1 MELLVR
7 GKWQEA
13 GEMYL
18 MLAATRRSQC
28 ACDDAVGAD
37 WGVIHR
43 GRYLYVGVEAS
54 KRAAPR
60 HGRNSFRRSCAA
72 GGGGLSLAGTAAAS
86 VRVLAEASPADRTF
100 FWWRCMKRMD
110 RTCLVQQQKS
120 QCYRG
125 ACQCACC
132 AGGTLVDSVDA
143 AASLAAGALGSSAA
157 CARSIQRSLQKHLE
171 KEKKQRLHHSSFL
184 HSP

>member
-1 MELLVR
+1 
-7 GKWQEA
+7 
-13 GEMYL
+13 MYL
-18 MLAATRRSQC
+18 MLAATRRSQR

-54 KRAAPR
+54 KGAAPR

-72 GGGGLSLAGTAAAS
+72 GGGLVAGRNGCGVGASFSGGIACRPDLFLVALHEAHGQNLSRSTTA
-86 VRVLAEASPADRTF
+86 
-100 FWWRCMKRMD
+100 
-110 RTCLVQQQKS
+110 S

-132 AGGTLVDSVDA
+132 AGGTLVDRVDA

-157 CARSIQRSLQKHLE
+157 CARSMQRSLQKHLE
-171 KEKKQRLHHSSFL
+171 KEAAIAPL
-184 HSP
+184 